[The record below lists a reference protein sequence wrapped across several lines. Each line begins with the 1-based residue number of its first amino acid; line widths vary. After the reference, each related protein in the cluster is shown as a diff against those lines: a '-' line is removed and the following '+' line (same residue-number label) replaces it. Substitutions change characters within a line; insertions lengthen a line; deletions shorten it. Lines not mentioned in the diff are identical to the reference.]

1 MNITSV
7 LCGVLYKSKAVVGQ
21 LKVFSWKTVG
31 SIETAD
37 GMEWQHVEHG
47 TFSECI
53 FSSTPV
59 SNTQQLT
66 Q

>member
-1 MNITSV
+1 M
-7 LCGVLYKSKAVVGQ
+7 
-21 LKVFSWKTVG
+21 
-31 SIETAD
+31 AD
-37 GMEWQHVEHG
+37 GMEWQHVEQG
-47 TFSECI
+47 TFSDCI